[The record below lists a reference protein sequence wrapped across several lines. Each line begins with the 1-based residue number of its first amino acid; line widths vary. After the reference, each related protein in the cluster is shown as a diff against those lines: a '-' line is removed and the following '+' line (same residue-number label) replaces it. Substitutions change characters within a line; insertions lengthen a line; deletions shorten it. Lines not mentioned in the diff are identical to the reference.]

1 MGDQKVQTRECT
13 NPTRE
18 LQRQNALL
26 AQSGCTFTPTQRSE
40 NKYTFSAGC
49 TINTPGAASV
59 SAQSSSVMTVES
71 DSAYQ
76 VEITTTGAG
85 TSTRETL
92 IARRVGDCSK

>member
-1 MGDQKVQTRECT
+1 MGDQKLQTRECT

-26 AQSGCTFTPTQRSE
+26 TRSGCTFTPTHRSG
-40 NKYTFSAGC
+40 NQYTFSAEC
-49 TINTPGAASV
+49 TVDTPGAASV
-59 SAQSSSVMTVES
+59 SARSTSVMTVDS